1 MLSVRKLKFFIHFPC
16 LFCPAGLSTWGRKV
30 GRRWDQIKRSD
41 SIEFLDSSKK
51 RQWTPTKMAPPAN
64 GYVPNG
70 VSSQPNGRGKRVSRV
85 ESLRNLFT
93 RGASSISFYQL
104 QKNSTTTT
112 NDAASKRYPSSQNS
126 NEWLKDRCQEGICDL
141 YEMEETL
148 HKGMRVDN
156 GGDASKQHRSRRRV
170 ASESLRENPLE
181 QQYLVEYLVQRSSLT
196 ELSSLGGAESQLKA
210 LSYDDLYAMFKELS
224 AKEGVRWLPANGSA
238 NVEPESRKPP
248 VKVGHQ
254 NKITAKRRHT
264 TYDFA
269 NIVNRIRSKESCG
282 GMVAATST
290 TSMTTSCISTTA
302 TNELDNS
309 VDRLYTLLNNFLML
323 KAEESG
329 YESDSTRNGG
339 GDSPRGSIKSNLSNE
354 LKPTEVQQVDEVSCT
369 PCTPCVPPLPKM
381 AAAPFTRQRNICNR
395 REKPGGMQ
403 KGFFLRPTESLKSLL
418 PEESKLCST
427 VAYQPATYLGQE
439 QRFGHHKTD
448 SNDREFKCMRFVK
461 TPGDQ
466 LGIYVEKVDP
476 SVMSSPYIITSIDPG
491 SVIDR

>member
-1 MLSVRKLKFFIHFPC
+1 M
-16 LFCPAGLSTWGRKV
+16 

-41 SIEFLDSSKK
+41 SVEFLDSSKK

-64 GYVPNG
+64 GCIPNG
-70 VSSQPNGRGKRVSRV
+70 VPSQPNGRGKRVSRV

-93 RGASSISFYQL
+93 RGASSISLYQL
-104 QKNSTTTT
+104 QKTNVTTAK
-112 NDAASKRYPSSQNS
+112 DVSPKRYSSSQNS

-141 YEMEETL
+141 YEMEESL
-148 HKGMRVDN
+148 HKGMHVKT
-156 GGDASKQHRSRRRV
+156 GSDASKQHRSRRRI

-181 QQYLVEYLVQRSSLT
+181 QQYLVEYLVQRSSLS
-196 ELSSLGGAESQLKA
+196 ELSSVAGAESQLKA

-224 AKEGVRWLPANGSA
+224 AKEGLRWPQANGGA
-238 NVEPESRKPP
+238 KVEPESRKPP
-248 VKVGHQ
+248 VKVSHQ

-269 NIVNRIRSKESCG
+269 NIVNRIRSKESRS
-282 GMVAATST
+282 GMVTATST
-290 TSMTTSCISTTA
+290 TSMTTSCITTSA
-302 TNELDNS
+302 TDELDNS

-354 LKPTEVQQVDEVSCT
+354 LKPPEVQQVDQVSCA
-369 PCTPCVPPLPKM
+369 PCVQALPKM

-395 REKPGGMQ
+395 REKQGGVQ

-418 PEESKLCST
+418 PEETKLCST
-427 VAYQPATYLGQE
+427 VAYQPATCPGQE
-439 QRFGHHKTD
+439 QRFGYHKTD

-461 TPGDQ
+461 TPGEQ

-476 SVMSSPYIITSIDPG
+476 TVLSSPYVITSIEPG